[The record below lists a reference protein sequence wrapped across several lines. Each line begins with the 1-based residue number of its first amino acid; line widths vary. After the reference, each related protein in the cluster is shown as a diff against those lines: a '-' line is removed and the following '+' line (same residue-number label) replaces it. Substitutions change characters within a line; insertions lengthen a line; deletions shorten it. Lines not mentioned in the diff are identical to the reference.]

1 MNIRKAIAFTTWRVQ
16 LEKKKLDK
24 FVREIKHEIE
34 QIEESKSSA
43 RRAEREELLRINTLL
58 ITHGHMP
65 PFATL
70 KDAREHAERMAKDLG
85 LDPTEFLSTDPVEF
99 TS

>member
-34 QIEESKSSA
+34 QIEESKASTK
-43 RRAEREELLRINTLL
+43 RAEREELLRINTLL
-58 ITHGHMP
+58 IAHGHMP

-85 LDPTEFLSTDPVEF
+85 LDPAEFLSIDPVEF
-99 TS
+99 TA

>member
-34 QIEESKSSA
+34 QIEESKSLA
-43 RRAEREELLRINTLL
+43 RRAEREELLRINALL
-58 ITHGHMP
+58 VANGHP
-65 PFATL
+65 PFATIQE
-70 KDAREHAERMAKDLG
+70 ARGHAERMAKDL
-85 LDPTEFLSTDPVEF
+85 DIEVEF